1 MSRPVVVDLTL
12 MSVDDQSDPRSDV
25 GEEPILADYSGANV
39 CGIVPALLAGPR
51 PELPSWFP
59 APVLDAR
66 SVVLVVLDGLGWE
79 QLRSRAAAAPTIAAM
94 AGGPITTVAP
104 STTATALTS
113 ISTGLTPAEHGI
125 IGYRTLLGGEVTN
138 MLRWASGDRDRR
150 RNAPPTSVQPAP
162 AFCGQRVP
170 VVTAHELT
178 ATPFSEAHLRPGEM
192 IGYRAASSMPVL
204 VARQVVAGAAFVHAY
219 YAGVDRIA
227 HERGFG
233 DFYDAELAVADA
245 LVADL
250 LDRVGPDTA
259 VIVTAD
265 HGQVDVGDRLIEPS
279 RQLLDLVSLQS
290 GEGRMR
296 WFHARRGAARDLL
309 AAAVA
314 EFSDTGWVRSREQVI
329 DEGWFGRSMPA
340 PIAARLGDVVVAAR
354 EPVSYVDPTD
364 TGPFELVCRH
374 GSLTSAEMLVPLVAA
389 RGVGGRGAR
398 P

>member
-1 MSRPVVVDLTL
+1 MADANPSEGRPAELGAPV
-12 MSVDDQSDPRSDV
+12 
-25 GEEPILADYSGANV
+25 LADYRGPNV
-39 CGIVPALLAGPR
+39 CGIIPALLSGPR
-51 PELPSWFP
+51 PAPPEWFP
-59 APVLDAR
+59 APVTDAE
-66 SVVLVVLDGLGWE
+66 SVVLVVLDGLGWD
-79 QLRSRAAAAPTIAAM
+79 QLRERAPLAPTLASM
-94 AGGPITTVAP
+94 VGGPITTVAP

-113 ISTGLTPAEHGI
+113 IATGLTPAEHGI

-138 MLRWASGDRDRR
+138 MLRWMSGERDRR
-150 RNAPPTSVQPAP
+150 HDAPPSSVQASP

-192 IGYRAASSMPVL
+192 IGYRAASSLPVL
-204 VARQVVAGAAFVHAY
+204 VAQRIAAGSTFVHAY

-233 DFYDAELAVADA
+233 DFYDAELAAADA

-250 LDRVGPDTA
+250 LTRVGPETA
-259 VIVTAD
+259 VLVTAD

-279 RQLLDLVSLQS
+279 RALLDHVTLQS

-296 WFHARRGAARDLL
+296 WFHAERGAAADLL
-309 AAAVA
+309 AAAED
-314 EFSDTGWVRSREQVI
+314 EFSATGWVRSREQVI
-329 DEGWFGRSMPA
+329 DEQWFGSAMSA
-340 PIAARLGDVVVAAR
+340 PVASRLGDVVVAAR
-354 EPVSYVDPTD
+354 EPVSYVDPAD

-374 GSLTSAEMLVPLVAA
+374 GSLTAAEMHVPLIAA
-389 RGVGGRGAR
+389 RGVGGRLPR

>member
-1 MSRPVVVDLTL
+1 MSAPDTSAVRPA
-12 MSVDDQSDPRSDV
+12 V
-25 GEEPILADYSGANV
+25 GGGPLLPDYDGANV
-39 CGIVPALLAGPR
+39 RGIVPALLAGPH
-51 PELPSWFP
+51 PETPSWFP
-59 APVLDAR
+59 SPVSGAEN
-66 SVVLVVLDGLGWE
+66 VVLLVLDGLGWE
-79 QLRSRAAAAPTIAAM
+79 QLRERAVMAPTLSAM
-94 AGGPITTVAP
+94 VGGPIMTVAP

-113 ISTGLTPAEHGI
+113 IATGLTPAEHGI

-150 RNAPPTSVQPAP
+150 HDAPPSSVQPAP

-178 ATPFSEAHLRPGEM
+178 ATPFSEAHLRPGAL
-192 IGYRAASSMPVL
+192 IGYRAASSLPVL
-204 VARQVVAGAAFVHAY
+204 VSRSIAAGARFVHAY

-233 DFYDAELAVADA
+233 DFYDAELAAADA

-250 LDRVGPDTA
+250 LDRLDPGTVLL
-259 VIVTAD
+259 VTAD

-279 RQLLDLVSLQS
+279 PGLLELVSLQS

-296 WFHARRGAARDLL
+296 WFHSIPGAAGELL
-309 AAAVA
+309 AAAEA

-329 DEGWFGRSMPA
+329 DERWFGRAISGPVA
-340 PIAARLGDVVVAAR
+340 GRLGDVVVAAR
-354 EPVSYVDPTD
+354 EPVSYVDPD
-364 TGPFELVCRH
+364 DSGPFELVCRH

-389 RGVGGRGAR
+389 RGVGRRAV
-398 P
+398 

>member
-1 MSRPVVVDLTL
+1 
-12 MSVDDQSDPRSDV
+12 MSVDDPHADRPDAV
-25 GEEPILADYSGANV
+25 DEPMLADYGGANV
-39 CGIVPALLAGPR
+39 CGIIPALLAGAR
-51 PELPSWFP
+51 PELPAWFP
-59 APVLDAR
+59 APVADAR
-66 SVVLVVLDGLGWE
+66 SVVLVVLDGLGWD
-79 QLRSRAAAAPTIAAM
+79 QLRDRASVAPTIAAM
-94 AGGPITTVAP
+94 TGGPITTVAP

-113 ISTGLTPAEHGI
+113 IATGLTPAEHGI

-138 MLRWASGDRDRR
+138 MLRWASADRDRR
-150 RNAPPTSVQPAP
+150 HDAPPTSVQPAP

-178 ATPFSEAHLRPGEM
+178 TTPFSEAHLRPGEM
-192 IGYRAASSMPVL
+192 IGYRAASSLPVL
-204 VARQVVAGAAFVHAY
+204 AARQVAAGAGFVHAY

-233 DFYDAELAVADA
+233 DFYDAELAVADG

-259 VIVTAD
+259 VLVTAD

-279 RQLLDLVSLQS
+279 RQLLDLVTVQS

-296 WFHARRGAARDLL
+296 WFHARTGAARDLL

-329 DEGWFGRSMPA
+329 DEGWFGRTMPA
-340 PIAARLGDVVVAAR
+340 PTAARLGDVVVAAR
-354 EPVSYVDPTD
+354 EPVSYVDPAD
-364 TGPFELVCRH
+364 SGPFELVCRH
-374 GSLTSAEMLVPLVAA
+374 GSLTAAEMLVPLVAA
-389 RGVGGRGAR
+389 RGVGARGAR